1 MMFTCAASL
10 EDEDDDNNNNNN
22 GEVSEPTQR
31 SSSVASGLLLTACA
45 VRAWDGAGALRCH
58 IEQTGKK
65 KVTATTVTCQR

>member
-1 MMFTCAASL
+1 
-10 EDEDDDNNNNNN
+10 
-22 GEVSEPTQR
+22 
-31 SSSVASGLLLTACA
+31 VASGLLLTACA